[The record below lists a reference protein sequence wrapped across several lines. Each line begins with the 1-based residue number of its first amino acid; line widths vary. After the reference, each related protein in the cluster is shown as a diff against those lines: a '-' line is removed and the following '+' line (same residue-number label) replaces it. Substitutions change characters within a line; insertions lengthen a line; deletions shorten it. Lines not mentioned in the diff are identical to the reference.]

1 MKIGGYI
8 FCWMLLVVG
17 CLWVDG
23 GAAELYLILPK
34 FLISGMVLPTR
45 PHKKDQQSTNNNNVG
60 ITFVTITHISIDKR
74 LKSPPRKHYFH

>member
-1 MKIGGYI
+1 VDIYI
-8 FCWMLLVVG
+8 YILLDVVG

-45 PHKKDQQSTNNNNVG
+45 PHKKDQRSTNDNVG
-60 ITFVTITHISIDKR
+60 SWNYICTR
-74 LKSPPRKHYFH
+74 